1 MKTDDSAFRQ
11 IWKMM
16 AADLALLLAEWLVP
30 LTVFIIVLYGDEAV
44 SRTVMIES
52 DLDLYLLWTVRCLR
66 LLTWLGMIVH
76 LERLEGGFRSA
87 KRWYLLRIFVF
98 LTVQVLSGIQS
109 QSPLLV
115 GVGNRSLFSI
125 ITVVFST
132 LIIPPLLPMGNR
144 ALLKAGADLL
154 RYYGME
160 KPARANSRCGKLL
173 AVFSWTLDGCMLL
186 FDSFAI
192 VVFLTSEYTLLPY
205 LVAPDGS
212 ELIQWELV
220 IVFPLIVLSALGV
233 LILWGISAGR
243 MKKTHRLLKGISE

>member
-212 ELIQWELV
+212 ELIQWGLV

>member
-1 MKTDDSAFRQ
+1 MKTDDPAFRH

-52 DLDLYLLWTVRCLR
+52 DLDLYLLWTIRCLR

-212 ELIQWELV
+212 ELIQWGLV
-220 IVFPLIVLSALGV
+220 IVFPLIVLSALGL

>member
-30 LTVFIIVLYGDEAV
+30 LTVFIIVLYGDEAI
-44 SRTVMIES
+44 SRIVMIEG
-52 DLDLYLLWTVRCLR
+52 DLDLYLLWTIRCLR

-109 QSPLLV
+109 QSSLPV

-160 KPARANSRCGKLL
+160 KPAQANSRCGKLL

-205 LVAPDGS
+205 LIAPDGS
-212 ELIQWELV
+212 ELIQWGLV

-233 LILWGISAGR
+233 LILWGISAAR

>member
-212 ELIQWELV
+212 ELIQWGLV

-243 MKKTHRLLKGISE
+243 MKQTHRLLKGISE

>member
-1 MKTDDSAFRQ
+1 MKTDDPAFRH

-132 LIIPPLLPMGNR
+132 LIIPLLLPMGNR

-205 LVAPDGS
+205 LGTPDGS
-212 ELIQWELV
+212 ELIQWGLV

>member
-1 MKTDDSAFRQ
+1 MKTDDPAFRH

-44 SRTVMIES
+44 SSTVMIES

-205 LVAPDGS
+205 LIAPDGS
-212 ELIQWELV
+212 ELIQWGLV

>member
-30 LTVFIIVLYGDEAV
+30 LTVFIIVLYGDEAI
-44 SRTVMIES
+44 SRIVMIEG
-52 DLDLYLLWTVRCLR
+52 DLDLYLLWTIRCLR

-109 QSPLLV
+109 QSSLLV

-132 LIIPPLLPMGNR
+132 LIIPPLLPCPGKQPVR
-144 ALLKAGADLL
+144 KAAG
-154 RYYGME
+154 R
-160 KPARANSRCGKLL
+160 
-173 AVFSWTLDGCMLL
+173 
-186 FDSFAI
+186 
-192 VVFLTSEYTLLPY
+192 VFLD
-205 LVAPDGS
+205 A
-212 ELIQWELV
+212 
-220 IVFPLIVLSALGV
+220 
-233 LILWGISAGR
+233 
-243 MKKTHRLLKGISE
+243 

>member
-44 SRTVMIES
+44 SRTVMIEG
-52 DLDLYLLWTVRCLR
+52 DLDLYLLWTIRCLR

-109 QSPLLV
+109 QSSLPV

-205 LVAPDGS
+205 LIAPDGS
-212 ELIQWELV
+212 ELIQWGLV

>member
-212 ELIQWELV
+212 ELIQWGLV
-220 IVFPLIVLSALGV
+220 IVFPLIVLSALGL

>member
-1 MKTDDSAFRQ
+1 MKTDDPAFRH

-76 LERLEGGFRSA
+76 LERLEGDFRSA

-212 ELIQWELV
+212 ELIQWGLV

>member
-1 MKTDDSAFRQ
+1 MKTDAPAFRH

-212 ELIQWELV
+212 ELIQWGLV

>member
-16 AADLALLLAEWLVP
+16 AADLALLLAEWFVP
-30 LTVFIIVLYGDEAV
+30 LTVVIIVLYGDEAV
-44 SRTVMIES
+44 SRTVMIEG
-52 DLDLYLLWTVRCLR
+52 DLDLYLLWTIRCLR

-109 QSPLLV
+109 QSSLPV

-173 AVFSWTLDGCMLL
+173 AVFSWTLEGCMLL

-205 LVAPDGS
+205 LIAPDGT
-212 ELIQWELV
+212 ELIQWGLV

>member
-30 LTVFIIVLYGDEAV
+30 LTVFIIVLYGDEAI
-44 SRTVMIES
+44 SRIVMIEG
-52 DLDLYLLWTVRCLR
+52 DLDLYLLWTIRCLR

-212 ELIQWELV
+212 ELIQWGLV

>member
-1 MKTDDSAFRQ
+1 MKTDDPAFRH

-30 LTVFIIVLYGDEAV
+30 LTVFIIVLFGDEAV
-44 SRTVMIES
+44 SSTVMIES

-212 ELIQWELV
+212 ELIQWGLV

-233 LILWGISAGR
+233 LILWGISAGQ

>member
-1 MKTDDSAFRQ
+1 MKTDDPAFRH

-205 LVAPDGS
+205 LY
-212 ELIQWELV
+212 
-220 IVFPLIVLSALGV
+220 
-233 LILWGISAGR
+233 
-243 MKKTHRLLKGISE
+243 

>member
-1 MKTDDSAFRQ
+1 MKTDDPAFRH

-44 SRTVMIES
+44 SSTVVIEG

-212 ELIQWELV
+212 ELIQWGLV
-220 IVFPLIVLSALGV
+220 IVFPLIVLSALGL

-243 MKKTHRLLKGISE
+243 IKKTHRLLKGISE

>member
-1 MKTDDSAFRQ
+1 MKTDDPAFRH

-52 DLDLYLLWTVRCLR
+52 DLDLYLLWTIRCLR

-205 LVAPDGS
+205 LVAPDSS
-212 ELIQWELV
+212 ELIQWGLV

>member
-1 MKTDDSAFRQ
+1 MKTDDPAFRH

-212 ELIQWELV
+212 ELIQWGLV
-220 IVFPLIVLSALGV
+220 IVFPLIVLSALGL

-243 MKKTHRLLKGISE
+243 MKKTHRLVKGISE

>member
-1 MKTDDSAFRQ
+1 MKTDDPAFRH

-205 LVAPDGS
+205 LIAPDGS
-212 ELIQWELV
+212 ELIQWGLV

>member
-1 MKTDDSAFRQ
+1 MKTDDPAFRH

-76 LERLEGGFRSA
+76 LERLEGDFRSA

-115 GVGNRSLFSI
+115 GVGNRSLF
-125 ITVVFST
+125 
-132 LIIPPLLPMGNR
+132 
-144 ALLKAGADLL
+144 
-154 RYYGME
+154 
-160 KPARANSRCGKLL
+160 SRCGKLL

-212 ELIQWELV
+212 ELIQWGLV

>member
-1 MKTDDSAFRQ
+1 MKTDDPAFRH

-30 LTVFIIVLYGDEAV
+30 LTVFIIVLFGDEAV
-44 SRTVMIES
+44 SSTVMIES

-115 GVGNRSLFSI
+115 GVGNRSLSSI

-212 ELIQWELV
+212 ELIQWGLV

>member
-1 MKTDDSAFRQ
+1 MKTDDPAFRH

-212 ELIQWELV
+212 ELIQWGLV

>member
-1 MKTDDSAFRQ
+1 MKTDDPAFRH

-30 LTVFIIVLYGDEAV
+30 LTVFIIVLYGDEAI
-44 SRTVMIES
+44 SRIVMIEG
-52 DLDLYLLWTVRCLR
+52 DLDLYLLWTIRCLR

-212 ELIQWELV
+212 ELIQWGLV
-220 IVFPLIVLSALGV
+220 IVFPLIVLSALGL

>member
-1 MKTDDSAFRQ
+1 MKTDDPAFRH

-44 SRTVMIES
+44 SSTVMIES

-212 ELIQWELV
+212 ELIQWGLV

-243 MKKTHRLLKGISE
+243 IKKTHRLLKGISE

>member
-1 MKTDDSAFRQ
+1 MKTDDPAFRH

-115 GVGNRSLFSI
+115 GVGNRSLSSI

-212 ELIQWELV
+212 ELIQWGLV

>member
-1 MKTDDSAFRQ
+1 MKTDDPAFRH

-87 KRWYLLRIFVF
+87 KRWYLLRIFDF

-212 ELIQWELV
+212 ELIQWGLV

>member
-1 MKTDDSAFRQ
+1 MKTDDPAFRH

>member
-1 MKTDDSAFRQ
+1 M
-11 IWKMM
+11 
-16 AADLALLLAEWLVP
+16 
-30 LTVFIIVLYGDEAV
+30 
-44 SRTVMIES
+44 
-52 DLDLYLLWTVRCLR
+52 
-66 LLTWLGMIVH
+66 
-76 LERLEGGFRSA
+76 
-87 KRWYLLRIFVF
+87 
-98 LTVQVLSGIQS
+98 LSGIQS

-115 GVGNRSLFSI
+115 GAGNRSLFSI

-144 ALLKAGADLL
+144 ALLKAGAELL

-212 ELIQWELV
+212 ELIQWGLV

>member
-30 LTVFIIVLYGDEAV
+30 LTVFIIVLYGDEAI
-44 SRTVMIES
+44 SRIVMIEG
-52 DLDLYLLWTVRCLR
+52 DLDLYLLWTIRCLR

-205 LVAPDGS
+205 LIAPDGS
-212 ELIQWELV
+212 ELIQWGLV

>member
-1 MKTDDSAFRQ
+1 MKTDDPAFRH

-160 KPARANSRCGKLL
+160 KPARAESCWPCFPGRLTDVCCYLIRSLSSFFSPANTLCFRIWSRR
-173 AVFSWTLDGCMLL
+173 T
-186 FDSFAI
+186 
-192 VVFLTSEYTLLPY
+192 
-205 LVAPDGS
+205 APS
-212 ELIQWELV
+212 
-220 IVFPLIVLSALGV
+220 
-233 LILWGISAGR
+233 
-243 MKKTHRLLKGISE
+243 

>member
-30 LTVFIIVLYGDEAV
+30 LTVFIIVLYGDEAI
-44 SRTVMIES
+44 SRIVMIEG
-52 DLDLYLLWTVRCLR
+52 DLDLYLLWTIRCLR

-109 QSPLLV
+109 QSSLLV

-192 VVFLTSEYTLLPY
+192 VVFLTSEYALLPY
-205 LVAPDGS
+205 LIAPDGS
-212 ELIQWELV
+212 GLIQWGLV

>member
-44 SRTVMIES
+44 SSTVMIES

-109 QSPLLV
+109 QSSLPV

-205 LVAPDGS
+205 LIAPDGS
-212 ELIQWELV
+212 ELIQWGLV

>member
-1 MKTDDSAFRQ
+1 MKTDDPAFRH

-205 LVAPDGS
+205 LVAPDSS
-212 ELIQWELV
+212 ELIQWGLV

>member
-16 AADLALLLAEWLVP
+16 AADLALLLAEWFVP
-30 LTVFIIVLYGDEAV
+30 LTVVIIVLYGDEAV
-44 SRTVMIES
+44 SRTVMIEG
-52 DLDLYLLWTVRCLR
+52 DLDLYLLWTIRCLR

-76 LERLEGGFRSA
+76 LERLEGGFRSV

-109 QSPLLV
+109 QSSLPV

-212 ELIQWELV
+212 ELIQWGLV

>member
-1 MKTDDSAFRQ
+1 MKTDDPAFRH

-44 SRTVMIES
+44 SSTVMIES

-212 ELIQWELV
+212 ELIQWGLV
-220 IVFPLIVLSALGV
+220 IVFPLIVLSALGL

>member
-44 SRTVMIES
+44 SRTVMIEG
-52 DLDLYLLWTVRCLR
+52 DLDLYLLWTIRCLR

>member
-1 MKTDDSAFRQ
+1 MKTDDPAFRH

-212 ELIQWELV
+212 ELIQWGLV
-220 IVFPLIVLSALGV
+220 IVFPLIVLSALGL